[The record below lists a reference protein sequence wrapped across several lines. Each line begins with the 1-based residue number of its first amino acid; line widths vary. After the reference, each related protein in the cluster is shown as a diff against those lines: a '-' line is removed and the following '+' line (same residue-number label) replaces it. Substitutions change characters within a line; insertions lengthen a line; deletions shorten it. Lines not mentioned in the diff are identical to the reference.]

1 MGHLR
6 DKIRARRVPLLMGV
20 LNCTPDSFSDG
31 GRFLDEPT
39 ALHHARKLVEDGAD
53 IVDIGAESTRPGA
66 PAVSAA
72 EQIARVGQLI
82 SILVAEGI
90 ACSID
95 TTLPEVAEHALK
107 QGAAMVNSVDLRP
120 AKELA
125 GLARSFGAELC
136 LMHSRGSM
144 THMAGFSST
153 SVDAYS
159 DVVEEVWR
167 EWLEARDQA
176 VNAGLDPELLYLDPG
191 LGFHK
196 NAAHSLSLCVRLA
209 ELAKRGHPLLVG
221 PSRKS
226 FLVAGFRPCEPA
238 ERLGATVAACL
249 LLADNGASVLRVHD
263 VAQVA
268 QALAFREAA
277 ARV

>member
-1 MGHLR
+1 M
-6 DKIRARRVPLLMGV
+6 
-20 LNCTPDSFSDG
+20 
-31 GRFLDEPT
+31 
-39 ALHHARKLVEDGAD
+39 ALHHARTLVEDGAD

-66 PAVSAA
+66 RAVSAA
-72 EQIARVGQLI
+72 EQIERVGQLI
-82 SILVAEGI
+82 SLLVAQDI

-107 QGAAMVNSVDLRP
+107 QGACMVNSVDLGP
-120 AKELA
+120 ARELA
-125 GLARSFGAELC
+125 ELARSFEAELC

-144 THMAGFSST
+144 TQMAGFSST
-153 SVDAYS
+153 PRDAYS
-159 DVVEEVWR
+159 DVVEDVWR
-167 EWLEARDQA
+167 EWREACDRA
-176 VNAGLDPELLYLDPG
+176 ARTGLDPELIYLDPG

-196 NAAHSLSLCVRLA
+196 NAAHSLTLCVRLE
-209 ELAKRGHPLLVG
+209 ELVKRGHPLLVG

-249 LLADNGASVLRVHD
+249 LLADKGASVLRVHD

-268 QALAFREAA
+268 QALAFREAVA
-277 ARV
+277 SV